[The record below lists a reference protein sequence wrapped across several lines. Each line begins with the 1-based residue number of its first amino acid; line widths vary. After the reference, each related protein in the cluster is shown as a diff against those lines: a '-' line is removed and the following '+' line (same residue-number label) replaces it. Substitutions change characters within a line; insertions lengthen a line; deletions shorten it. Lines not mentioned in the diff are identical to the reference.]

1 MALDGITLSYLTAE
15 LAPQLSGARI
25 DKILQPE
32 KDEVHLVLRR
42 RGTSL
47 RLVLNTGSTGAR
59 LHLTGLSRKNP
70 ASPPMFCMILRKHLE
85 GGKILALRQLGLE
98 RIVTL
103 DIQNYNEYR
112 DLATLHLTLEIMG
125 KHSNLLLIDPETGLI
140 LDGIRRYSHALS
152 RHREVLPGRPYLLP
166 PSQGKLGAA
175 DEDSF
180 RETLLADDLES
191 KLRDILLARFDG
203 LGPELALEIVLA
215 SGLEHETRLGD
226 CGEIDLVRLYQTYTR
241 LGRKQ
246 GTHPDPRIYY
256 RFRGDHTPAAF
267 TFVPYEQYE
276 GLPCTVHSSLN
287 ETVARFFETRSGR
300 NALAAQRGS
309 LLKRVR
315 EIHSHLGK
323 KLNIYEETLGSART
337 SFKYRLW
344 GELLTANLYR
354 IQPGMTQAEVEDYHE
369 EGQPLVRIPLDPALN
384 AIDNAQRYYKLYNK
398 AKAALQKT
406 EPLRQAAL
414 ADLSYLDSVLL
425 SLEQAENQADLEEIH
440 NELVEQK
447 YLSGKSLTREGKRN
461 TGNKKNGPE
470 IKPRSFRSS
479 QGRTILVGKNNR
491 QNDWLTLKKGRP
503 EDLWLHVK
511 NIPGSHVL
519 IPLAGGEDFPDDST
533 LEEAAALAVYF
544 SQARGS
550 SLVPVDYTHVRQI
563 KKPNSAK
570 PGMVIYE
577 QNWTLFVTPRQ
588 EVLDALLATENP
600 GSLAAAGK
608 AD

>member
-15 LAPQLSGARI
+15 LAPQLVGARI

-32 KDEVHLVLRR
+32 KDEIHLVLRR
-42 RGTSL
+42 QGTSL
-47 RLVLNTGSTGAR
+47 RLVLNAGSTGAR
-59 LHLTGLSRKNP
+59 LHLTGRSKKNP

-85 GGKILALRQLGLE
+85 GGKILELRQLGLE

-103 DIQNYNEYR
+103 SIQNYNEYG

-125 KHSNLLLIDPETGLI
+125 KHSNLLLVDPGTGQI

-166 PSQGKLGAA
+166 PSQGKIDAT
-175 DEDSF
+175 DEETF
-180 RETLLADDLES
+180 RETLLAGDLEG
-191 KLRDILLARFDG
+191 KLSDLLLAHFDG

-215 SGLEHETRLGD
+215 SGLDGKTRLGE

-256 RFRGDHTPAAF
+256 RFRGDHTPAVF

-276 GLPCTVHSSLN
+276 GLPSTVLTSVD
-287 ETVARFFETRSGR
+287 ETVARFFETRSGQ

-309 LLKRVR
+309 LLKLVR
-315 EIHSHLGK
+315 EIRSHVSK
-323 KLNIYEETLGSART
+323 KLSIYEETLGSART

-344 GELLTANLYR
+344 GELLTANVYR
-354 IQPGMTQAEVEDYHE
+354 VQPGMAEVEVEDYHE
-369 EGQPLVRIPLDPALN
+369 EEQPLVRIPLDPALN

-406 EPLRQAAL
+406 EPLRQTAL
-414 ADLSYLDSVLL
+414 ADLSYLESVLL
-425 SLEQAENQADLEEIH
+425 SLEQAESPADLEEVH
-440 NELVEQK
+440 TELVEQK
-447 YLSGKSLTREGKRN
+447 YLSGKALTREGKKKSA
-461 TGNKKNGPE
+461 NKKTGPE

-479 QGRTILVGKNNR
+479 QGRPIWVGKNNR
-491 QNDWLTLKKGRP
+491 QNDWLTLKRGKPG
-503 EDLWLHVK
+503 DLWLHVK

-519 IPLAGGEDFPDDST
+519 IPLTGGEEFPDDTT

-570 PGMVIYE
+570 PGMVVYE
-577 QNWTLFVTPRQ
+577 QNWTLFVTPQ
-588 EVLDALLATENP
+588 PEVLAALLQTEDSSP
-600 GSLAAAGK
+600 QL
-608 AD
+608 